1 LTLER
6 YNLVD
11 DAWAATVSG
20 RLEAVEML
28 RFLEGFADEG
38 DHAVWQAIVIALRGL
53 DRLLDDGPAHDAFR
67 GRGRALAGPALTR
80 LGEPKA
86 TESDLTGKLRGLLTG
101 AVGVLGGDVGV
112 RARCREL
119 FDSASADPTSVDPE
133 LTAAATRVVATTGD
147 ADTYA
152 RMRDRFTTAAT
163 PQERLRHLY
172 ALTEF
177 DDEALLLETCDFA
190 MTPAVKTQ
198 NAPFLLRSAIANRH
212 HGAAAWA
219 FVRDHWDEANDRF
232 PSNTIVRM
240 VEAVSLLNTAE
251 LVDDAAAFFADHPIE
266 QGAKTLEQILERQRV
281 NAAMRS
287 RNAEFARALEQDPR

>member
-1 LTLER
+1 M
-6 YNLVD
+6 
-11 DAWAATVSG
+11 AA
-20 RLEAVEML
+20 
-28 RFLEGFADEG
+28 
-38 DHAVWQAIVIALRGL
+38 
-53 DRLLDDGPAHDAFR
+53 
-67 GRGRALAGPALTR
+67 
-80 LGEPKA
+80 
-86 TESDLTGKLRGLLTG
+86 
-101 AVGVLGGDVGV
+101 
-112 RARCREL
+112 
-119 FDSASADPTSVDPE
+119 
-133 LTAAATRVVATTGD
+133 TGD
-147 ADTYA
+147 ADTYD
-152 RMRDRFTTAAT
+152 RMRERFPTAAT
-163 PQERLRHLY
+163 PQEQLRHLY

-177 DDEALLLETCDFA
+177 DDEALLLETCSFA

-240 VEAVSLLNTAE
+240 VESVSLLNTPD

-287 RNAEFARALEQDPR
+287 RNADFAQALRESDRR